1 MEHLSREH
9 LEEVRRLREAE
20 VERTLRAVRER
31 LLSEILYWDSRSAEE
46 KRRAEAGKAAAKA
59 RAEVAKRRADE
70 LRERLRRR
78 EEELLAGKHLRSLPP
93 RLSQAIWVVPPLAQS
108 PLGPEEE
115 RRQRLERLAVEAVL
129 EVERRWG
136 HEPREMPPGWPGY
149 DLESRLP
156 DGSLRFLEVKGKG
169 PGSGV
174 VTLSRTQILTA
185 LNKPDAWFL
194 VVVETDGER
203 ALRAHYIPAPFQ
215 REPDFAATSVNYD
228 LTELLARARWRVE
241 L

>member
-1 MEHLSREH
+1 MRPEGPAPYLDLRPATGEEARRALELAHGLDLPRLLRAAEAYAVEHLSREH

-185 LNKPDAWFL
+185 LNKPDA
-194 VVVETDGER
+194 
-203 ALRAHYIPAPFQ
+203 
-215 REPDFAATSVNYD
+215 
-228 LTELLARARWRVE
+228 
-241 L
+241 